1 MYWLVCIWYS
11 APLVND
17 VPLALF
23 KWSFL
28 GKLLKRHAWSVW
40 YVDLEKRF
48 RFCPGPDYLRIF
60 LIEFSQPI
68 GEGIPCSC
76 RQKKN
81 RFLRRYSMLRNYQFI
96 KGSPPQ
102 PPNPKKLL
110 RIPSKLLVHC
120 TQEATVPIRLRFLTS
135 CHFGEIFSQC
145 KFCKDRMF

>member
-76 RQKKN
+76 RQKKKQIFEEIQYVEKLSIYK
-81 RFLRRYSMLRNYQFI
+81 RQ
-96 KGSPPQ
+96 PPPAPQ
-102 PPNPKKLL
+102 PKKTSPDTVKIIGALHSGSDRPNQ
-110 RIPSKLLVHC
+110 
-120 TQEATVPIRLRFLTS
+120 TQIFDIMSFWWNLFTVQIL
-135 CHFGEIFSQC
+135 
-145 KFCKDRMF
+145 